1 MKYSFIYYLDAQAN
15 SLMLFLMSAEICKE
29 YSKYEIFLIQLLLV
43 DIKDDTV
50 FQLRQNYN
58 VTNYN
63 FQCC

>member
-15 SLMLFLMSAEICKE
+15 SLMLFLMSAEIRKE

>member
-1 MKYSFIYYLDAQAN
+1 
-15 SLMLFLMSAEICKE
+15 MSAEICKE
-29 YSKYEIFLIQLLLV
+29 YSKYEIFLVQLLLV